1 MYKSVSVFAAIF
13 ATTNGL
19 TLKASSTHEAKT
31 YSEDNKTKL
40 TASISS
46 QEEMIERVEFLED
59 IFEGFNQFVDELE
72 YLEDDGEEYD
82 YWITYEL
89 PFYLDE
95 LNWGLES
102 LI

>member
-40 TASISS
+40 TSSIS
-46 QEEMIERVEFLED
+46 
-59 IFEGFNQFVDELE
+59 N
-72 YLEDDGEEYD
+72 
-82 YWITYEL
+82 
-89 PFYLDE
+89 
-95 LNWGLES
+95 
-102 LI
+102 